1 MEYKGRILAMDDDG
15 TLRAIIEEM
24 LTVLGFRVSCVESG
38 ELAYKEYVGAM
49 ASDPFDLVILDL
61 TVPGGMGGRE
71 CLERIKAI
79 DPNVTAIVSSG
90 QYGDEALLDAASC
103 GFKGQ
108 IDKPF
113 TIQHMEEVV
122 LKAVSSTVKTG
133 V

>member
-1 MEYKGRILAMDDDG
+1 MEYKGRILAMDDNE
-15 TLRAIIEEM
+15 TLRGIIAEM
-24 LTVLGFRVSCVESG
+24 LTVLGFRVLCVESG
-38 ELAYKEYVGAM
+38 ELAYKEYVDAM
-49 ASDPFDLVILDL
+49 ASHPFDLVILDL
-61 TVPGGMGGRE
+61 IVPGGMGGRE

-79 DPNVTAIVSSG
+79 DPNVIAIVSSG

-113 TIQHMEEVV
+113 TIEQMEEVV
-122 LKAVSSTVKTG
+122 SKAMGAMKTG